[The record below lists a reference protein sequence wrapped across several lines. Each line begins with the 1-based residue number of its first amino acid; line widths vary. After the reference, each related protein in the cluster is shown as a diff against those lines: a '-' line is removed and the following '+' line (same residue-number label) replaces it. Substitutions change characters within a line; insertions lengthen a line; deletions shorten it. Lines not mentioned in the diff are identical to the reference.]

1 MKRVIVDHFGG
12 PEVLRVVE
20 TDDPRPGSGEV
31 RVRVLAA
38 GVSYTDAMLR
48 AGTYLGVPKPP
59 FTPGYELVGVVEEL
73 GPGCERLGVGDRIGA
88 LTVWGADAERVCV
101 PEVNAV
107 EVPEDLDPAEVVSLV
122 FTYMTAY
129 QLLHRT
135 AKVKRGEM
143 VLVHGAAGRVGTAV
157 LELGAVAGL
166 RLFGTCSA
174 RDRAAVERLGAVAID
189 YRNEDFL
196 ARLHE
201 LPERGVDVVLDGLGG
216 KISLRSFRA
225 LRPGGRLVIYGHSST
240 ISHGHR
246 SWRGWI
252 EWYAA
257 TATVGLWGLLSP
269 SRQVSAYRI
278 QKLREGHQVLP
289 VGSRRP
295 LPVGGGP
302 RDPAWFREDFLVLLE
317 LLRRG
322 EIHPI
327 VAERLPLADA
337 RRAHELL
344 EKSASVGKLVL
355 VP

>member
-1 MKRVIVDHFGG
+1 M
-12 PEVLRVVE
+12 
-20 TDDPRPGSGEV
+20 
-31 RVRVLAA
+31 
-38 GVSYTDAMLR
+38 
-48 AGTYLGVPKPP
+48 
-59 FTPGYELVGVVEEL
+59 
-73 GPGCERLGVGDRIGA
+73 
-88 LTVWGADAERVCV
+88 
-101 PEVNAV
+101 
-107 EVPEDLDPAEVVSLV
+107 
-122 FTYMTAY
+122 
-129 QLLHRT
+129 
-135 AKVKRGEM
+135 
-143 VLVHGAAGRVGTAV
+143 
-157 LELGAVAGL
+157 
-166 RLFGTCSA
+166 
-174 RDRAAVERLGAVAID
+174 AID
-189 YRNEDFL
+189 YRSEDFL

-302 RDPAWFREDFLVLLE
+302 RDPEWFREDFLVLLE